1 MYALKKTPRSYI
13 YTKYARQ
20 HLQII
25 RLRFWAWA
33 NLLIFSSFRP
43 DIDWPVS
50 DEDGECRYEKKN
62 AGDAETQSKE
72 QTRLYPLKKTTFYK
86 KC

>member
-1 MYALKKTPRSYI
+1 MFKSKSINSHEAERSSTKWPMVSERKLAL
-13 YTKYARQ
+13 A
-20 HLQII
+20 
-25 RLRFWAWA
+25 LRR
-33 NLLIFSSFRP
+33 RP

-50 DEDGECRYEKKN
+50 DEDGDCRYEKKN